1 MLVFYLKEFVGSVV
15 MKYRCSIC
23 GKVVQSNEN
32 NCPYCGVSP
41 EFFELITE
49 DIEEDIPKITG
60 LIPIADDNRSICR
73 ITEKCIKCGRCSVVC
88 QEQVGVRYNPK
99 KAQRPVCLG
108 CGQCV
113 LNCPVGAIVPK
124 YSYKKVMDY
133 IKDTSK
139 VVVAF
144 TSPAVRVALGEEFN
158 SLQVNVEGKMVTALK
173 RLGFHY
179 VFDTTFGA
187 DLTVMEEA
195 FELVERMKE
204 NKRLPQFTSC
214 CPAWVR
220 YMEIYHPKLL
230 PYLSSCK
237 SPIAMQGAI
246 IKNYFSE
253 MMGIPKE
260 DIVAVAITPCTAKKS
275 EILRS
280 GQTDTDYVITTSEL
294 AILLREQ
301 KEDFENLQDTPFDS
315 IMSRGSGAG
324 VIFGSSGGV
333 MEAAVRTA
341 YYFITKKEPPKN
353 LLHFKS
359 VRGYD
364 AIKEA
369 NVIIDD
375 KELHLLVIHG
385 MTNVEPYLKKLEVE
399 TLDYDFIE
407 VMNCPGGC
415 VGGGGQPLGVISKQK
430 ETIEKRIAGLYQ
442 EDEMVPIRMSYQNPD
457 IKTLYQSYLGSPLSK
472 KAREILHTNYVD
484 ESGILGE

>member
-1 MLVFYLKEFVGSVV
+1 M
-15 MKYRCSIC
+15 
-23 GKVVQSNEN
+23 
-32 NCPYCGVSP
+32 
-41 EFFELITE
+41 
-49 DIEEDIPKITG
+49 
-60 LIPIADDNRSICR
+60 
-73 ITEKCIKCGRCSVVC
+73 
-88 QEQVGVRYNPK
+88 
-99 KAQRPVCLG
+99 
-108 CGQCV
+108 
-113 LNCPVGAIVPK
+113 
-124 YSYKKVMDY
+124 
-133 IKDTSK
+133 
-139 VVVAF
+139 
-144 TSPAVRVALGEEFN
+144 
-158 SLQVNVEGKMVTALK
+158 
-173 RLGFHY
+173 
-179 VFDTTFGA
+179 
-187 DLTVMEEA
+187 ME
-195 FELVERMKE
+195 
-204 NKRLPQFTSC
+204 
-214 CPAWVR
+214 
-220 YMEIYHPKLL
+220 
-230 PYLSSCK
+230 
-237 SPIAMQGAI
+237 
-246 IKNYFSE
+246 
-253 MMGIPKE
+253 IPKE

-430 ETIEKRIAGLYQ
+430 ETIEKRITSLYQ